1 MAGRRSK
8 ISDISDALAS
18 LDVHRNGVVAG
29 GDSFQQKNIT
39 TEWLENLESMEM
51 DPHRMMPHEQA
62 LSYMP
67 KQVAE

>member
-1 MAGRRSK
+1 MCIETVWWLGETLFNK
-8 ISDISDALAS
+8 K
-18 LDVHRNGVVAG
+18 V
-29 GDSFQQKNIT
+29 IT

-51 DPHRMMPHEQA
+51 DPPRKMPHEQA